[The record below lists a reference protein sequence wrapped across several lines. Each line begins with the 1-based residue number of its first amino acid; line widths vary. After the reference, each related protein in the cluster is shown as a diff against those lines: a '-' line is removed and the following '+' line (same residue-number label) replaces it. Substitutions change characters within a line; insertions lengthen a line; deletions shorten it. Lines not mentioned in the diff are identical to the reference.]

1 MTTPDGLS
9 RIASNSR
16 SAASGPLPNPARSTP
31 AGFNIAQRWA
41 IAHSAAADAAPCGSV
56 GPSVRYSS
64 TGATAPSDG
73 FAATAP
79 HERERRTV
87 HDPASAAARNG
98 AMSSSVTSPAASRI
112 RLWISGSS
120 SGPAGGASTGRRR
133 WKTLRGNSQLKN
145 VDSNFSNCVVAGRT

>member
-9 RIASNSR
+9 RIASNNR

-79 HERERRTV
+79 MNASANGPR
-87 HDPASAAARNG
+87 PSSAAARNG

-133 WKTLRGNSQLKN
+133 WKTLRGNSPLKN